1 MRLFDLIEGRWNPQI
16 NSFVK
21 VATHKTNV
29 PYAICASEKKKREPL
44 GVSRAH
50 SQRFIIV
57 PNGALQYKN
66 TFLNLRK

>member
-1 MRLFDLIEGRWNPQI
+1 MKLFDLIEGRWNSQI
-16 NSFVK
+16 NAFVK

-29 PYAICASEKKKREPL
+29 PYAICVAEKKKRETI
-44 GVSRAH
+44 GASRGH

-66 TFLNLRK
+66 TFLTLEK